1 LNNLINSLIYKL
13 KMSAHRTN
21 IPNSLNEH
29 WMPFSANKDFKK
41 NPRLITSAK
50 GVYLKTHEGNT
61 LIDASSGL
69 FCNPLGHGR
78 EEIAEAVSKQ
88 LRELDFVLPFNQGY
102 GGSFELATQIAKHT
116 PDDLNKIFYTIC
128 GSTAVESAIK
138 IAMAYH
144 ASKKL
149 KKKFRFV
156 GRDRGYHGMN
166 IGGLSVGG
174 FNNYKEM
181 CASILMP
188 GVQHMRHTF
197 LPEHKFIKGQPDTGA
212 EIADDLEIIANKF
225 EGEIAACIVEPIAG
239 STGTLI
245 PPKGYLNKLRKICD
259 KYDILLIFDEVITG
273 WGRTGSAFA
282 AQEFGVTPDL
292 MTMAKATTNGVV
304 PMGVVAVRDG
314 IYDSIVNAAPEGTI
328 ELFHGYTYSGIP
340 VAVAA
345 ALAVQ
350 DIFKK
355 EDIFKRVKE
364 ISPYFQDA
372 LHSLKDLDCIESIR
386 GYGMMGGIDIRT
398 KDKPGKAGFQIYKT
412 GYANGVNFKATA
424 DALVLAPPYIC
435 EKKHIDE
442 IFEKLRKSIIQYMKK

>member
-1 LNNLINSLIYKL
+1 
-13 KMSAHRTN
+13 MSTYRTN

-29 WMPFSANKDFKK
+29 WMPFSANRDFKK
-41 NPRLITSAK
+41 NPRLITEAK

-78 EEIAEAVSKQ
+78 EEIAEAVGKQ
-88 LRELDFVLPFNQGY
+88 LRKLDFVLPFNQGF
-102 GGSFELATQIAKHT
+102 GGSFELATRIAKHT

-128 GSTAVESAIK
+128 GSTAVDSAIK

-144 ASKKL
+144 ASRGR

-197 LPEHKFIKGQPDTGA
+197 LPEHKFIKGQPETGA
-212 EIADDLEIIANKF
+212 EIADDLEIIANKYA
-225 EGEIAACIVEPIAG
+225 GEIAACIIEPIAG
-239 STGTLI
+239 STGTLV
-245 PPKGYLNKLRKICD
+245 PPKGYLDRLRKICD
-259 KYDILLIFDEVITG
+259 KHDILLIFDEVITG

-314 IYDSIVNAAPEGTI
+314 IYDSIVNAAPEGAI

-350 DIFKK
+350 DIFEK
-355 EDIFKRVKE
+355 EDIFKRVRE
-364 ISPYFQDA
+364 MSPYFQDS
-372 LHSLKDLDCIESIR
+372 LHSLKDLDCVESIR
-386 GYGMMGGIDIRT
+386 GYGMMGGVDIRM
-398 KDKPGKAGFQIYKT
+398 KDKPGKAGFQIYKAC
-412 GYANGVNFKATA
+412 YANGVNFKATA
-424 DALVLAPPYIC
+424 DALVLAPPYVC
-435 EKKHIDE
+435 EKRHIDE
-442 IFEKLRKSIIQYMKK
+442 IFNKLRKGITQYMKQ